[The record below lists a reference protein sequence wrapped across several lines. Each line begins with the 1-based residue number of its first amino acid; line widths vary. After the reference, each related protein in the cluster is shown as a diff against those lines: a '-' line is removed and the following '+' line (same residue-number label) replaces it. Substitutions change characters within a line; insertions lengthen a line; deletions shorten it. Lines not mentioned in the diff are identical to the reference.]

1 MDEYNVKTRTQF
13 FFHFENTLREIGPEN
28 IRPVSTQWYL
38 AVVCCSNWLT
48 DVYDSFINDFMSLLV
63 PSPMLTE

>member
-13 FFHFENTLREIGPEN
+13 FFHTLREIGPEN

-38 AVVCCSNWLT
+38 SSAVAT
-48 DVYDSFINDFMSLLV
+48 G
-63 PSPMLTE
+63 

>member
-1 MDEYNVKTRTQF
+1 MDEYNVKTRTQFF

-38 AVVCCSNWLT
+38 SSAVAT
-48 DVYDSFINDFMSLLV
+48 G
-63 PSPMLTE
+63 